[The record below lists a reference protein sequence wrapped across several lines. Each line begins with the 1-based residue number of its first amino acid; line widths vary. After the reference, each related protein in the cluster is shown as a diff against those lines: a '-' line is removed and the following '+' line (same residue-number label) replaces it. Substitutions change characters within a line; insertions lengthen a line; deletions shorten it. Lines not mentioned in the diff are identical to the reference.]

1 MPYIGASGV
10 TSNMLI
16 SNTLEIHS
24 RKIGVGGR
32 VFIQY
37 HQTMV
42 YDGLEA
48 CELEKMF
55 LFNIQKRQK
64 DAEQK
69 SNKHQ
74 MGMFFVPLNFCFKT
88 FPRF

>member
-32 VFIQY
+32 VSIKY
-37 HQTMV
+37 HQAMV
-42 YDGLEA
+42 YDGFES
-48 CELEKMF
+48 M
-55 LFNIQKRQK
+55 
-64 DAEQK
+64 
-69 SNKHQ
+69 
-74 MGMFFVPLNFCFKT
+74 
-88 FPRF
+88 

>member
-1 MPYIGASGV
+1 
-10 TSNMLI
+10 
-16 SNTLEIHS
+16 
-24 RKIGVGGR
+24 
-32 VFIQY
+32 
-37 HQTMV
+37 MV